1 MNTFRIETTL
11 GSHNAPQTPTRVLEV
26 DPEGGEA
33 VNTGEADPGKLAGQ
47 PRPLRPPNTLTV
59 QKLVEAATRAAQCQ
73 HVQRLELSQD
83 LHPDLVRDSEDPLLG
98 GRGGHVQLHEDSPRM
113 LPNVTEYVP

>member
-26 DPEGGEA
+26 DPESREA
-33 VNTGEADPGKLAGQ
+33 VNTREADPGKLGGQ
-47 PRPLRPPNTLTV
+47 PRPLRPPHTLTV
-59 QKLVEAATRAAQCQ
+59 QKLVEAATRATQSQ
-73 HVQRLELSQD
+73 HIQRLELSQD
-83 LHPDLVRDSEDPLLG
+83 FHPDLVRDSEDPLLG
-98 GRGGHVQLHEDSPRM
+98 GRGGHVQLHEDSPLM